1 MITLSPKVIMEVE
14 MQDKIIKLFYDD
26 VYAQF
31 TINELATKT
40 NISYSYV
47 YRQIEELKD
56 KKIIVVDQRSNRKYC
71 RPNYENPEVKTSF
84 VKISNQIAEDFLK
97 KRDKVFFVAEK
108 LLSVLP
114 KKTDF
119 NLLSVVLFGSLAK
132 GTDFKKS
139 DIDLF
144 ILIPSKKKYDEIIDM
159 ECVALSKGFGV
170 EINPLVS
177 EPTNLL
183 TMLKDKEHNVAKE
196 ILKNKVI
203 LFGAEKFWELILE
216 VIK

>member
-1 MITLSPKVIMEVE
+1 

-26 VYAQF
+26 LYAEF
-31 TINELATKT
+31 TINELANKT

-47 YRQIEELKD
+47 HGQVEKLKG
-56 KKIIVVDQRSNRKYC
+56 KGILVVNQRTNRKYC
-71 RPNYENPEVKTSF
+71 RPDYNNPEVKTSF
-84 VKISNQIAEDFLK
+84 VKISNQIAENFLK
-97 KRDKVFFVAEK
+97 KKDKIFFVVEK

-114 KKTDF
+114 QKTDF

-132 GTDFKKS
+132 GTDSKKS

-144 ILIPSKKKYDEIIDM
+144 ILVPSKKKYDETIDT
-159 ECVALSKGFGV
+159 ECVALSRSFGI
-170 EINPLVS
+170 EINPMVS
-177 EPTNLL
+177 EPASLL

-196 ILKNKVI
+196 ILKNKII

>member
-1 MITLSPKVIMEVE
+1 

-47 YRQIEELKD
+47 YRQVEELKD
-56 KKIIVVDQRSNRKYC
+56 KKIIVIDQRSNRKYC
-71 RPNYENPEVKTSF
+71 KPNYENPEVKTSF

-97 KRDKVFFVAEK
+97 KRDRIFFVIEK
-108 LLSVLP
+108 LLSELP

-177 EPTNLL
+177 EPTSFL
-183 TMLKDKEHNVAKE
+183 TMLKDKEHNVAKD
-196 ILKNKVI
+196 ILKNKII

>member
-1 MITLSPKVIMEVE
+1 

-26 VYAQF
+26 VYAEF

-47 YRQIEELKD
+47 HRQVEELESKG
-56 KKIIVVDQRSNRKYC
+56 ILIVNQRTNRKYC
-71 RPNYENPEVKTSF
+71 KPNYNNPEVKTSF

-97 KRDKVFFVAEK
+97 KRDKIFFIIEK

-144 ILIPSKKKYDEIIDM
+144 FLVPSKNKYDEIIDM

-170 EINPLVS
+170 EINPIVC
-177 EPTNLL
+177 EPTSLL
-183 TMLKDKEHNVAKE
+183 TMLKDKEQNVAKE
-196 ILKNKVI
+196 ILKNKII

-216 VIK
+216 VIR

>member
-1 MITLSPKVIMEVE
+1 

-26 VYAQF
+26 LYAEF
-31 TINELATKT
+31 TINELANKT

-47 YRQIEELKD
+47 HGQVEELKG
-56 KKIIVVDQRSNRKYC
+56 KGILVVNQRTNRKYC
-71 RPNYENPEVKTSF
+71 RPNYNNPEVKVSF

-97 KRDKVFFVAEK
+97 KRDKIFFVVKK

-132 GTDFKKS
+132 GTDSKKS

-144 ILIPSKKKYDEIIDM
+144 ILVPSKKKYDEIIDT
-159 ECVALSKGFGV
+159 ECAVLSRSFGI
-170 EINPLVS
+170 EINPMVS
-177 EPTNLL
+177 EPANLL
-183 TMLKDKEHNVAKE
+183 TMLKDKEHNVANE
-196 ILKNKVI
+196 ILKNKII

>member
-1 MITLSPKVIMEVE
+1 
-14 MQDKIIKLFYDD
+14 MQDKIIRLFYDD

-47 YRQIEELKD
+47 YRQVEELRNKD
-56 KKIIVVDQRSNRKYC
+56 IIIVDRRSNRKYC
-71 RPNYENPEVKTSF
+71 KPNYKNPEVKTSF

-97 KRDKVFFVAEK
+97 KRDKIFFVVEK
-108 LLSVLP
+108 LLSVLS

-119 NLLSVVLFGSLAK
+119 NLLSVVLFGSLSK

-144 ILIPSKKKYDEIIDM
+144 ILIPSKKKNDEIIDM

-177 EPTNLL
+177 EPTSFL
-183 TMLKDKEHNVAKE
+183 TMLKDKEHNVAKD
-196 ILKNKVI
+196 ILKNKII
-203 LFGAEKFWELILE
+203 L
-216 VIK
+216 

>member
-1 MITLSPKVIMEVE
+1 
-14 MQDKIIKLFYDD
+14 MQDKIVKLFYDD

-47 YRQIEELKD
+47 HRQVEELKD
-56 KKIIVVDQRSNRKYC
+56 KEILIIEQRSNRKYC
-71 RPNYENPEVKTSF
+71 RPNYKNSEVKTSF
-84 VKISNQIAEDFLK
+84 VKISNKIAEDFLK
-97 KRDKVFFVAEK
+97 KKDKIFFVVEK
-108 LLSVLP
+108 LLSELS

-132 GTDFKKS
+132 RSDFKKS

-144 ILIPSKKKYDEIIDM
+144 ILVPSKKKYDEIIDM
-159 ECVALSKGFGV
+159 ECVALSKSFGV

-183 TMLKDKEHNVAKE
+183 SMLKDKEHNVAKE

-216 VIK
+216 AIK

>member
-1 MITLSPKVIMEVE
+1 
-14 MQDKIIKLFYDD
+14 MQDKIIRLFYDD
-26 VYAQF
+26 VYSEF

-47 YRQIEELKD
+47 HRQVEELENKG
-56 KKIIVVDQRSNRKYC
+56 ILIVNQRTNRRYC
-71 RPNYENPEVKTSF
+71 KPNYNNPEVKTSF

-97 KRDKVFFVAEK
+97 KRDKIFFVVEK

-119 NLLSVVLFGSLAK
+119 NLLSIVLFGSLAK
-132 GTDFKKS
+132 RVDSKKS

-144 ILIPSKKKYDEIIDM
+144 ILVPSKKKYDEIIDM
-159 ECVALSKGFGV
+159 ECVALSKGFGI
-170 EINPLVS
+170 EINPMVS
-177 EPTNLL
+177 EPRNLL

-196 ILKNKVI
+196 ILKNKII

-216 VIK
+216 VIR

>member
-1 MITLSPKVIMEVE
+1 MK
-14 MQDKIIKLFYDD
+14 DKIIKLFYDN
-26 VYAQF
+26 VYAEF

-47 YRQIEELKD
+47 HGQVEELKD
-56 KKIIVVDQRSNRKYC
+56 KDIIIVDQRSNRKYC
-71 RPNYENPEVKTSF
+71 RPNYKNPEVKTSF

-97 KRDKVFFVAEK
+97 KRDKIFFVVEK

-119 NLLSVVLFGSLAK
+119 NLLSIVLFGSLAK
-132 GTDFKKS
+132 GTDFKRS

-159 ECVALSKGFGV
+159 ECVAISKGFGI
-170 EINPLVS
+170 EINPMIS

-183 TMLKDKEHNVAKE
+183 TMLKDKEDNVAKE
-196 ILKNKVI
+196 IMKNKII

>member
-1 MITLSPKVIMEVE
+1 MK
-14 MQDKIIKLFYDD
+14 DRIIRLFYDE

-47 YRQIEELKD
+47 YKQVEELKEKD
-56 KKIIVVDQRSNRKYC
+56 IIIVDRRSNRKYC
-71 RPNYENPEVKTSF
+71 RPNYKNSEVKTSF

-97 KRDKVFFVAEK
+97 KRDKIFFVVEK
-108 LLSVLP
+108 LLSELP

-144 ILIPSKKKYDEIIDM
+144 ILVPSKKEYDEIIDM

-177 EPTNLL
+177 EPTSFL

-196 ILKNKVI
+196 ILKNKII

-216 VIK
+216 IIK

>member
-1 MITLSPKVIMEVE
+1 
-14 MQDKIIKLFYDD
+14 MQDKIIKLFYNDL
-26 VYAQF
+26 YAEF
-31 TINELATKT
+31 TINELANKT

-47 YRQIEELKD
+47 HRQVEELDGKG
-56 KKIIVVDQRSNRKYC
+56 ILVVNQRTNRKYC
-71 RPNYENPEVKTSF
+71 KPNYSKPEVKVSF

-97 KRDKVFFVAEK
+97 KRDKIFFVVEK

-119 NLLSVVLFGSLAK
+119 NLLSVILFGSLAK
-132 GTDFKKS
+132 GTDSQKS

-144 ILIPSKKKYDEIIDM
+144 ILVPSKKKYDETIDT
-159 ECVALSKGFGV
+159 ECTALSRSFGV
-170 EINPLVS
+170 EINPMVS

-196 ILKNKVI
+196 ILKNKII

-216 VIK
+216 VIKT

>member
-1 MITLSPKVIMEVE
+1 
-14 MQDKIIKLFYDD
+14 MQDKIIKLFYNDL
-26 VYAQF
+26 YAEF
-31 TINELATKT
+31 TINELANKT
-40 NISYSYV
+40 NIFYSYV
-47 YRQIEELKD
+47 HRQVEELDGKG
-56 KKIIVVDQRSNRKYC
+56 ILVVNQRTNRKYC
-71 RPNYENPEVKTSF
+71 KPNYSKPEVKVSF

-97 KRDKVFFVAEK
+97 KRDKIFFVVEK

-119 NLLSVVLFGSLAK
+119 NLLSVILFGSLAK
-132 GTDFKKS
+132 GTDSQKS

-144 ILIPSKKKYDEIIDM
+144 ILVPSKKKYDETIDT
-159 ECVALSKGFGV
+159 ECTALSRSFGV
-170 EINPLVS
+170 EINPMVS

-183 TMLKDKEHNVAKE
+183 TMLKNKEHNVANE
-196 ILKNKVI
+196 ILKNKII

>member
-1 MITLSPKVIMEVE
+1 
-14 MQDKIIKLFYDD
+14 MQDEITRLFYDD
-26 VYAQF
+26 LYTQL
-31 TINELATKT
+31 TINEIAKKT
-40 NISYSYV
+40 HISYSYV
-47 YRQIEELKD
+47 HRQIENLNTNNFV
-56 KKIIVVDQRSNRKYC
+56 IVKQRSNRKYC

-97 KRDKVFFVAEK
+97 KRNKIFFIVEK

-132 GTDFKKS
+132 GIDFKKS

-144 ILIPSKKKYDEIIDM
+144 ILVPAKEKYDEAIDM
-159 ECVALSKGFGV
+159 ECVALSKSFGV
-170 EINPLVS
+170 EINPIVS
-177 EPTNLL
+177 EPTSLL
-183 TMLKDKEHNVAKE
+183 RMLKDKNNNIGKE
-196 ILKNKVI
+196 ILKNKII
-203 LFGAEKFWELILE
+203 LFGAEKFWELIFE

>member
-1 MITLSPKVIMEVE
+1 

-47 YRQIEELKD
+47 HRQVKELKD
-56 KKIIVVDQRSNRKYC
+56 RKILIVEQRSNRKYC
-71 RPNYENPEVKTSF
+71 RPNYGNPEVKTSF

-97 KRDKVFFVAEK
+97 KRDKVFFIVEK

-114 KKTDF
+114 KKTDY

-132 GTDFKKS
+132 GIASKKS
-139 DIDLF
+139 DLDLF
-144 ILIPSKKKYDEIIDM
+144 ILVPSKNKYDEIIDI
-159 ECVALSKGFGV
+159 ECVVLSRGFGA
-170 EINPLVS
+170 EINPIIS
-177 EPTNLL
+177 EPKSLL
-183 TMLKDKEHNVAKE
+183 TMLKDKENNVAKE
-196 ILKNKVI
+196 MLTNKII
-203 LFGAEKFWELILE
+203 LFGAEKFWELIME

>member
-1 MITLSPKVIMEVE
+1 MEG
-14 MQDKIIKLFYDD
+14 KGIL
-26 VYAQF
+26 
-31 TINELATKT
+31 
-40 NISYSYV
+40 
-47 YRQIEELKD
+47 
-56 KKIIVVDQRSNRKYC
+56 VVNQRTNRKYC
-71 RPNYENPEVKTSF
+71 KPNYNNPEVKTSF

-97 KRDKVFFVAEK
+97 KRDKIFFVVEK

-119 NLLSVVLFGSLAK
+119 NLLSVILFGSLAK
-132 GTDFKKS
+132 RTDSKKS

-144 ILIPSKKKYDEIIDM
+144 ILVPSKKKYDEIIDT
-159 ECVALSKGFGV
+159 ECAALSRSFGI
-170 EINPLVS
+170 EINPMIS
-177 EPTNLL
+177 EPTSLL

-196 ILKNKVI
+196 ILKNKII

>member
-1 MITLSPKVIMEVE
+1 

-26 VYAQF
+26 VYAEF
-31 TINELATKT
+31 TINELANKT

-47 YRQIEELKD
+47 HRQVEELEGKG
-56 KKIIVVDQRSNRKYC
+56 ILIVTRRTNRKYC
-71 RPNYENPEVKTSF
+71 KPNYNNPEVKTSF

-97 KRDKVFFVAEK
+97 KRDKIFFVVEK

-119 NLLSVVLFGSLAK
+119 NLLSIVLFGSLAK

-139 DIDLF
+139 DVDLF
-144 ILIPSKKKYDEIIDM
+144 ILVPSKKKYDEAIEM
-159 ECVALSKGFGV
+159 ECVAISKGFGIEV
-170 EINPLVS
+170 NPIIA
-177 EPTNLL
+177 EPTSLL
-183 TMLKDKEHNVAKE
+183 TMLKDKEQNVGKE
-196 ILKNKVI
+196 ILKNKII
-203 LFGAEKFWELILE
+203 LFGAEKFWELVLE